1 MPDENATQKTISVGF
16 NPYRPPDTRL
26 PAATEAA
33 GSGVCQVL
41 MKPLK
46 SELQDEETLRALG
59 SASVQIVHDLKNQ
72 LNGLKLY
79 ATFLRKRME
88 KAERPDDELET
99 VAKLIQGLER
109 AATDMTLL
117 VRYGRPVELKRQP
130 GTDLARL
137 LSESADGRGVTAE
150 GGLFE
155 GAFDPTLIAE
165 ALKNIT
171 NGAGAD
177 GPVRL
182 RREDEGG
189 RPAAVIEWAAAPAA
203 DLFASFKGGEGLRLA
218 LAARVIRAHGGEIS
232 QEGGVIRARLPLE
245 RQ

>member
-1 MPDENATQKTISVGF
+1 
-16 NPYRPPDTRL
+16 
-26 PAATEAA
+26 
-33 GSGVCQVL
+33 

-46 SELQDEETLRALG
+46 SEIQDDDTLRALG

-88 KAERPDDELET
+88 KSERPADELET

-109 AATDMTLL
+109 AASDMTLL

-137 LSESADGRGVTAE
+137 LSETADGLRVTA
-150 GGLFE
+150 GAGPFE
-155 GAFDPTLIAE
+155 GEFDPTLLTE

-171 NGAGAD
+171 DGVRGDGAGE
-177 GPVRL
+177 VSL
-182 RREDEGG
+182 RREEADG
-189 RPAAVIEWAAAPAA
+189 RAAAVIEWRGPAGA
-203 DLFASFKGGEGLRLA
+203 DDGGDPFRSFSGGPGLRLA
-218 LAARVIRAHGGEIS
+218 LAARIIREHGGEAAR
-232 QEGGVIRARLPLE
+232 EGDTLRARLPLAH
-245 RQ
+245 